1 MWVPYMSRTTGER
14 HKGVL
19 RGLCKEPSPLS
30 HLNYKISEKDVCR
43 YTPNDSGSEEKVCF
57 VLGGQRSTLRPP
69 VGRPGQRKMK
79 SAKRG
84 LSLSISGSELT
95 LASQNLCRLKGQ
107 KHPRMTP

>member
-57 VLGGQRSTLRPP
+57 VLGGQRSDKHLKTSCGEAWAEKDEVSQVGAQPVHLR
-69 VGRPGQRKMK
+69 Q
-79 SAKRG
+79 
-84 LSLSISGSELT
+84 
-95 LASQNLCRLKGQ
+95 
-107 KHPRMTP
+107 